1 MSKALGF
8 YNLTG
13 GLNTVQDLATINST
27 TNRTESP
34 DMLNIEYYKLGGIQT
49 MKGNKQIGSPDQST
63 PSDLDD
69 IICGIEYVVGNDS
82 YMLVANKYGRI
93 YEYNK
98 TSKDFERVLKDPDV
112 PGNYLEF
119 SPVYIDPD
127 NPEPSLDEEFY
138 KTVRIYAT
146 AYNNGIVFVNGKE
159 ALFYNKEKPELNN
172 VWVPALLTH
181 DSSTEPA
188 TEITTTFHPSVL
200 ASYRG
205 RLFFGANEVEQGEE
219 EYKGGMLFY
228 SGVGLGT
235 EEVWEESANT
245 GEDAGAF
252 KEFYEDSSN
261 FTGLGIWSQYLVIHK
276 QQGTYLLDGS
286 GDLADEWEL
295 KPYSEYSVPSQQS
308 FVIANNGYYS
318 YIPEAGGIYS
328 LLTRNIYNT
337 TYQGGDLSQKVKDS
351 FDYLDS
357 TAYDKIFAV
366 YHSRKKY
373 IMFYMPMLDNL
384 NSEGV
389 TNGSSKCF
397 IYDINSK
404 TWLLRK
410 VPQYV
415 TCAFRFDN
423 EVYIGTKDGLVLKEF
438 SNKTFNGKPI
448 DFYYLTPPF
457 IWGGGTNKTTSKEFR
472 AKLVNE
478 YTNHFYIESFKDG
491 VLSAKEQRLVK
502 NTGDNVN
509 GLFWDIGLNRAD
521 KNAQDY
527 IPSNIFQYD
536 ITDSDGVSHT
546 YYTSIKILP
555 IGDYRNVKVYRTI
568 KHPDDDNT
576 HWMIDN
582 DSFINYYPFV
592 NITVTGTEEDYNKIE
607 YTTAPYYGWNKRRPT
622 DLCYRNGDY
631 YAWVNVNTNV
641 CKTNLLDILQWKYVY
656 LYPQWYRF
664 TPDLYNKMMSDKNN
678 GIWESFFYWGSYNNQ
693 IYYINVANPYS
704 DMPPQWATNEQLD
717 AMGWTSYTTNGGF
730 YRSAGISV
738 YSRDWNG
745 NRMPF
750 TPGYPQWN
758 NSGYNDWHLV
768 GGRSNIDEVRDIY
781 GEVPS
786 SSIYPRGEKAYTRID
801 ANHIKITVKG
811 VGDITLTRYED
822 GDRGSAI
829 SETNYYTKVKTG
841 RNVEVYSDTEC
852 TVRYPD
858 DDTTGTINSNKLTI
872 GTVELTRY
880 TQVDGTRSI
889 PNYYKDIHPDFSLVT
904 PTEIANAVEE
914 EYIYPDDEDP
924 IWEQTL
930 TDTVWDYSN
939 LTNPHTDEPDLPEG
953 YTEYEDIPIN
963 LRGDGW
969 LNQGYQTKR
978 MLLPDQYFETVQF
991 KFSGGGYDG
1000 DGNERYN
1007 DNICIGGFEVE
1018 GIQLAETPWK

>member
-127 NPEPSLDEEFY
+127 DPEPSLDEEFY

-527 IPSNIFQYD
+527 IPSNIFKYD
-536 ITDSDGVSHT
+536 ITDSGGVSHT
-546 YYTSIKILP
+546 YYTNTKIFP

-568 KHPDDDNT
+568 KHPDNDNT
-576 HWMIDN
+576 HWIIDN
-582 DSFINYYPFV
+582 DSFINYYPLV
-592 NITVTGTEEDYNKIE
+592 NITVTGTEEDYNRIE
-607 YTTAPYYGWNKRRPT
+607 YTTAPYYGWNERRPT
-622 DLCYRNGDY
+622 DFCYRNGNY
-631 YAWVNVNTNV
+631 YAWVHQETGA
-641 CKTNLLDILQWKYVY
+641 CRTNLKTETYTVWQGFKLEG
-656 LYPQWYRF
+656 
-664 TPDLYNKMMSDKNN
+664 NNN
-678 GIWESFFYWGSYNNQ
+678 GHWRGTPSYYQSILSAQAGGATRNFIASLSNGQMQFYHEGTWKTSFY
-693 IYYINVANPYS
+693 
-704 DMPPQWATNEQLD
+704 
-717 AMGWTSYTTNGGF
+717 NGGTEF
-730 YRSAGISV
+730 SAGIITNTRSISGSNANFV
-738 YSRDWNG
+738 LAIYQPSYNLI
-745 NRMPF
+745 
-750 TPGYPQWN
+750 TPTHGFN
-758 NSGYNDWHLV
+758 NLPTDSFGTETAT
-768 GGRSNIDEVRDIY
+768 R
-781 GEVPS
+781 EVPS
-786 SSIYPRGEKAYTRID
+786 GTSPISNKGTQPTGVDSITI
-801 ANHIKITVKG
+801 NVIG
-811 VGDITLTRYED
+811 VGNIRLTRYEN
-822 GDRGSAI
+822 GDIGSAI

-841 RNVEVYSDTEC
+841 SNVEVYSDTAC

-858 DDTTGTINSNKLTI
+858 DETTGTINSNILTI
-872 GTVELTRY
+872 GTVRLTRY
-880 TQVDGTRSI
+880 NQVDGIRNI

-904 PTEIANAVEE
+904 PTEIPDAVEE